1 MRNGYTRDMD
11 GFRLLSPLLDGSRAW
26 GCVQVRPG
34 RFGITY
40 YRLVV
45 YPPGLSTSER
55 RLVRLARGWPLWGML
70 VWLLC
75 QLWLSGQMS
84 PWPAFGI
91 STAVFLAS
99 GAVTL
104 GLSGSAFHRVRTLC
118 ATTMAGC
125 DDPGSEAARE
135 RLVVLAA
142 ELLHADE
149 SHARGEITA
158 VDRELIWWRVYNRMQ
173 SGKPADTKQSN

>member
-1 MRNGYTRDMD
+1 MD
-11 GFRLLSPLLDGSRAW
+11 GIRLLTPLLDGPRRW
-26 GCVQVRPG
+26 GCVEVRPG

-45 YPPGLSTSER
+45 YPPGLSTTER

-75 QLWLSGQMS
+75 QLWLGGQMS
-84 PWPAFGI
+84 PWPAFGA
-91 STAVFLAS
+91 STAVFLAA
-99 GAVTL
+99 GAIAL
-104 GLSGSAFHRVRTLC
+104 GLSGGAFHRVRTQC

-125 DDPGSEAARE
+125 DDPGTQMARG

-142 ELLHADE
+142 TLLDADE
-149 SHARGEITA
+149 RRDRGELTA
-158 VDRELIWWRVYNRMQ
+158 VDHELIWWQVYNRM
-173 SGKPADTKQSN
+173 GADHGASTKQAG

>member
-1 MRNGYTRDMD
+1 MD
-11 GFRLLSPLLDGSRAW
+11 GIRLLAPLLDGSRVW

-45 YPPGLSTSER
+45 YPPGLSTTER

-75 QLWLSGQMS
+75 QLWLGGQMS
-84 PWPAFGI
+84 PWTAFGT
-91 STAVFLAS
+91 STAVFLAA
-99 GAVTL
+99 GALAL
-104 GLSGSAFHRVRTLC
+104 GLSGNAFHRVRTLC
-118 ATTMAGC
+118 ATTMAGGE
-125 DDPGSEAARE
+125 DRGSQAACE

-142 ELLHADE
+142 MLLDADE
-149 SHARGEITA
+149 RRDRDELTH
-158 VDRELIWWRVYNRMQ
+158 VDHELVWWQVYNRMD
-173 SGKPADTKQSN
+173 ADHGANTKQAG

>member
-1 MRNGYTRDMD
+1 MD
-11 GFRLLSPLLDGSRAW
+11 GIRLLSPLLDGSREW

-45 YPPGLSTSER
+45 YPPGIGTAER
-55 RLVRLARGWPLWGML
+55 RLVRLARGWPLWGMF

-84 PWPAFGI
+84 PWPAFGV
-91 STAVFLAS
+91 STAVFLAT
-99 GAVTL
+99 GAVAL
-104 GLSGSAFHRVRTLC
+104 GLSGGAYHRVRTLS
-118 ATTMAGC
+118 AATMAGC
-125 DDPGSEAARE
+125 DDPGSAAARE

-149 SHARGEITA
+149 CRDRGDITA
-158 VDRELIWWRVYNRMQ
+158 VDHELIWWRVYDRMHAD
-173 SGKPADTKQSN
+173 KPANTEHSN

>member
-1 MRNGYTRDMD
+1 MD
-11 GFRLLSPLLDGSRAW
+11 AIRLLSPLLDGSRAW

-55 RLVRLARGWPLWGML
+55 RFVRLARGWPLWGMFL
-70 VWLLC
+70 WLLC
-75 QLWLSGQMS
+75 QLWLGGQMS
-84 PWPAFGI
+84 PWLAFGV
-91 STAVFLAS
+91 STAVFLAA
-99 GAVTL
+99 GAVAL
-104 GLSGSAFHRVRTLC
+104 GLSGSAFHGVRTLC

-125 DDPGSEAARE
+125 DDPESAAARE

-149 SHARGEITA
+149 CLARGDITA
-158 VDRELIWWRVYNRMQ
+158 VDHELIWWRVYHRMDAD
-173 SGKPADTKQSN
+173 KPANTQHTN

>member
-1 MRNGYTRDMD
+1 M
-11 GFRLLSPLLDGSRAW
+11 RLLRPLLDGSRAW

-45 YPPGLSTSER
+45 YPPGLGTSGH

-75 QLWLSGQMS
+75 QLWLGGQMS
-84 PWPAFGI
+84 PWLAFGA
-91 STAVFLAS
+91 STAVFLVTGAVVLALS
-99 GAVTL
+99 GA
-104 GLSGSAFHRVRTLC
+104 AYHRVRTLC

-125 DDPGSEAARE
+125 NDPGSAAARE
-135 RLVVLAA
+135 RLIVLAA

-149 SHARGEITA
+149 CRDRGDITT
-158 VDRELIWWRVYNRMQ
+158 VDHELIWWRVYNRMEAD
-173 SGKPADTKQSN
+173 KPANTPHRN

>member
-1 MRNGYTRDMD
+1 MD
-11 GFRLLSPLLDGSRAW
+11 GIRLLKPLLDGSRAW

-45 YPPGLSTSER
+45 YPPGLGTSEH

-75 QLWLSGQMS
+75 QLWLGGQMS
-84 PWPAFGI
+84 PWLAFGA
-91 STAVFLAS
+91 STAVFLATGAAALSLS
-99 GAVTL
+99 GA
-104 GLSGSAFHRVRTLC
+104 AYHRVRTLC

-125 DDPGSEAARE
+125 DDPGSAAARE

-149 SHARGEITA
+149 SRDRGDITA
-158 VDRELIWWRVYNRMQ
+158 VDHELIWWRVYNRMEAD
-173 SGKPADTKQSN
+173 KPANTQRSN

>member
-1 MRNGYTRDMD
+1 MNGN
-11 GFRLLSPLLDGSRAW
+11 RLLRPVLDGSRAW

-45 YPPGLSTSER
+45 YPPGLSTPEH

-75 QLWLSGQMS
+75 QLWLGGQMS
-84 PWPAFGI
+84 PWTAFGI
-91 STAVFLAS
+91 STAVFLTS
-99 GAVTL
+99 GAVVL
-104 GLSGSAFHRVRTLC
+104 GLSGSAFYRVRTLC

-125 DDPGSEAARE
+125 DDPASAAARE

-149 SHARGEITA
+149 RHARGEITA
-158 VDRELIWWRVYNRMQ
+158 VDHELIWWQVYNRMQ
-173 SGKPADTKQSN
+173 ADKPADTKQSN

>member
-1 MRNGYTRDMD
+1 MD
-11 GFRLLSPLLDGSRAW
+11 GIRLLTPLLDGSRPW

-45 YPPGLSTSER
+45 YPPGLSTAEH

-75 QLWLSGQMS
+75 QLWLGGQMA
-84 PWPAFGI
+84 PWPALGV
-91 STAVFLAS
+91 STAAYVAT
-99 GAVTL
+99 GAAAL

-125 DDPGSEAARE
+125 DDPASHAARD
-135 RLVVLAA
+135 RLAVLAA
-142 ELLHADE
+142 TLLQADE
-149 SHARGEITA
+149 RRDRGDLSA
-158 VDRELIWWRVYNRMQ
+158 VDHELVWWQVYNRM
-173 SGKPADTKQSN
+173 GTGDDANTKPAS

>member
-1 MRNGYTRDMD
+1 MD
-11 GFRLLSPLLDGSRAW
+11 GNRLLHPLLDGSRAW

-45 YPPGLSTSER
+45 YPPGLSAAER
-55 RLVRLARGWPLWGML
+55 RLVRLARGWPLWGMF

-75 QLWLSGQMS
+75 QLWLGGQMS

-91 STAVFLAS
+91 STAVFLAA
-99 GAVTL
+99 GAVVL
-104 GLSGSAFHRVRTLC
+104 GLAGSAFHGVRTLC
-118 ATTMAGC
+118 ATTMAGY
-125 DDPGSEAARE
+125 DDPGSAAARE

-149 SHARGEITA
+149 CLARGEITA
-158 VDRELIWWRVYNRMQ
+158 VDHEMIWWRVYNRMQ
-173 SGKPADTKQSN
+173 ADKTANTQRSK

>member
-1 MRNGYTRDMD
+1 MPSGYTRDMD
-11 GFRLLSPLLDGSRAW
+11 GIRLLRPVLDGSRAW

-55 RLVRLARGWPLWGML
+55 RLVRLARGWPLWGMA

-75 QLWLSGQMS
+75 QLWLGGQMS
-84 PWPAFGI
+84 PWLAFGT
-91 STAVFLAS
+91 STAVYLAA
-99 GAVTL
+99 GAVAL
-104 GLSGSAFHRVRTLC
+104 GLSGSAFHAVRTLC

-125 DDPGSEAARE
+125 DDPASVAARE
-135 RLVVLAA
+135 RLVVSAA

-149 SHARGEITA
+149 CLARGEITA
-158 VDRELIWWRVYNRMQ
+158 VDHELIWWRAYNQMR
-173 SGKPADTKQSN
+173 ADDVSSTRQTN

>member
-1 MRNGYTRDMD
+1 MD
-11 GFRLLSPLLDGSRAW
+11 GIRLLKPLLDGSRVW

-45 YPPGLSTSER
+45 YPPGLGTFEH

-75 QLWLSGQMS
+75 QLWLGGQMS
-84 PWPAFGI
+84 PWLAFGA
-91 STAVFLAS
+91 STAVFLATGAVALSLS
-99 GAVTL
+99 GA
-104 GLSGSAFHRVRTLC
+104 AYHRVRTLC

-125 DDPGSEAARE
+125 DDPGSAAARE

-149 SHARGEITA
+149 SRDRGDITA
-158 VDRELIWWRVYNRMQ
+158 VDHELIWWRVYNRME
-173 SGKPADTKQSN
+173 ADKSANTQRSN

>member
-1 MRNGYTRDMD
+1 MD
-11 GFRLLSPLLDGSRAW
+11 GIRLLSPLLDGSRAW
-26 GCVQVRPG
+26 GCLQVRPG

-45 YPPGLSTSER
+45 YPPGLGTSER

-75 QLWLSGQMS
+75 QLWLGGQMS
-84 PWPAFGI
+84 PWPAFGV
-91 STAVFLAS
+91 STAVFLAI
-99 GAVTL
+99 GAVAL
-104 GLSGSAFHRVRTLC
+104 GLAGDAYHRVRTLC

-125 DDPGSEAARE
+125 DDPGSAAARE

-149 SHARGEITA
+149 RRDRGDITA
-158 VDRELIWWRVYNRMQ
+158 VDHELIWWRVYNRMH
-173 SGKPADTKQSN
+173 ADHNANTKQAS

>member
-1 MRNGYTRDMD
+1 MD
-11 GFRLLSPLLDGSRAW
+11 GIRLLAPLLDGPRVW

-45 YPPGLSTSER
+45 YPPGLSTTER
-55 RLVRLARGWPLWGML
+55 RLVRLARGWPLWGIL

-75 QLWLSGQMS
+75 QLWLGGQMS
-84 PWPAFGI
+84 PWPAFGA
-91 STAVFLAS
+91 STAVFLAT
-99 GAVTL
+99 GAVAL
-104 GLSGSAFHRVRTLC
+104 GLSGNAFHRVRTMC

-125 DDPGSEAARE
+125 DDPGSQTVRE

-142 ELLHADE
+142 TLLEADE
-149 SHARGEITA
+149 RHDRGELTA
-158 VDRELIWWRVYNRMQ
+158 VDHELLWWQVYNRMDVDHD
-173 SGKPADTKQSN
+173 ANTKQAS

>member
-1 MRNGYTRDMD
+1 MD
-11 GFRLLSPLLDGSRAW
+11 GIRLLTPLLDGSRVW
-26 GCVQVRPG
+26 GCVQIRPG

-45 YPPGLSTSER
+45 YPPGLSTAER

-75 QLWLSGQMS
+75 ELWLSGQMS
-84 PWPAFGI
+84 PWPAFGVA
-91 STAVFLAS
+91 TAVYCAT
-99 GAVTL
+99 GAITL

-118 ATTMAGC
+118 ATTMAGY
-125 DDPGSEAARE
+125 DDPGPQSARE

-142 ELLHADE
+142 TLLQADE
-149 SHARGEITA
+149 RRDRGELTA
-158 VDRELIWWRVYNRMQ
+158 VDHELIWWQVYNWM
-173 SGKPADTKQSN
+173 GTDHAANTKQAS